1 MKTPTLHA
9 ILTALPLCVLLV
21 PAMPVMADALDKAIT
36 LSDTNNSRERDT
48 QQKIDRL
55 SEQTRVMLE
64 EYLTLSRELD
74 SLTVYNDQLQRL
86 VASQDEEKSLIA
98 QQMADIELT
107 QREIVPLMLR
117 MIGQLDSF
125 VTDDMPFLQEE
136 RRQRVTL
143 LRRLMDRADV
153 SVAEKYRRVL
163 EAYQIELDYSRTLE
177 AYQEDINDGKQP
189 LTVDVLRVGRLG
201 LYYVTLDGHEAAY
214 WDAARQNWTA
224 MDAAG
229 RLSVTRALR
238 IARQQTA
245 PQLLDLPIAA
255 ASRDD
260 AE

>member
-1 MKTPTLHA
+1 MKTATLRA
-9 ILTALPLCVLLV
+9 LLAALPLCIILLSA
-21 PAMPVMADALDKAIT
+21 PPVMADALDKAIS
-36 LSDTNNSRERDT
+36 LSAANNNHERDT
-48 QQKIDRL
+48 QRKIDQL
-55 SEQTRVMLE
+55 SEQTRAMLD

-74 SLTVYNDQLQRL
+74 SLTAYNDQLQRL
-86 VASQDEEKSLIA
+86 VNSQDEEKMLIA

-117 MIGQLDSF
+117 MVGQLDAF
-125 VTDDMPFLQEE
+125 VSDDIPFLQEE

-143 LRRLMDRADV
+143 LRGLMDRADV

-163 EAYQIELDYSRTLE
+163 EAYQVELDYSRTLE
-177 AYQEDINDGKQP
+177 AYQEEIDDGNQP
-189 LTVDVLRVGRLG
+189 RTVDVLRVGRIG
-201 LYYVTLDGHEAAY
+201 LYYVTLDGHQAAY
-214 WDAARQNWTA
+214 WDVARHGWTA

-229 RLSVTRALR
+229 RLSATRALR

-245 PQLLDLPIAA
+245 PQLLELPITA